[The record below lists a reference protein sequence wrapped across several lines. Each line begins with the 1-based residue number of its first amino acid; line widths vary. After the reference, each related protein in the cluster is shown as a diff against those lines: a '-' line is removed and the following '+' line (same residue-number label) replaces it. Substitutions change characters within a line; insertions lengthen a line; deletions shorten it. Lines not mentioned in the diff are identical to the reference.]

1 MNLYTVEG
9 FVPDYIVIDY
19 ILITAT
25 NNRQMDSTNSYG
37 YYKAVSEEM
46 RNLGIQFNCPVFSA
60 AQLNRDSQGEKTGTK
75 ALVTSKNLS
84 ESRGILDT
92 CDYLMII
99 NQTDS
104 EKKIGEKD
112 GVAEQRLLVEKNR
125 NGQSNQILNFTLD
138 YNTMTIRE
146 GKKERR

>member
-1 MNLYTVEG
+1 
-9 FVPDYIVIDY
+9 
-19 ILITAT
+19 
-25 NNRQMDSTNSYG
+25 
-37 YYKAVSEEM
+37 
-46 RNLGIQFNCPVFSA
+46 
-60 AQLNRDSQGEKTGTK
+60 
-75 ALVTSKNLS
+75 
-84 ESRGILDT
+84 
-92 CDYLMII
+92 MII